1 MTRTPRAPFSLLTG
15 TPNGNAAFHGKYG
28 SGSPK
33 SQLFVNRRMV
43 KGTLLISLQI
53 GVYGVWGIFKSQT
66 ETRDHEPV
74 VSPIIGPRNGRANST
89 DLAKSLTHPAIR
101 QAEFGNT
108 Q

>member
-1 MTRTPRAPFSLLTG
+1 MWFIPSIPTTRTPRAPFFAFDFLVGG

-33 SQLFVNRRMV
+33 SQLFVIRRMV
-43 KGTLLISLQI
+43 KSTLLILLQI
-53 GVYGVWGIFKSQT
+53 GVYGVWGVFKSQT

-89 DLAKSLTHPAIR
+89 
-101 QAEFGNT
+101 G
-108 Q
+108 